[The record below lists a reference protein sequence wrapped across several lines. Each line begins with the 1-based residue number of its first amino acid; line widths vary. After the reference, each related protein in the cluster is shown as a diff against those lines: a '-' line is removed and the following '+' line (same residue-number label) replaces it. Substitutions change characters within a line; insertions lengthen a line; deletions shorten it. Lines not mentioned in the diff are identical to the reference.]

1 MASDSVWTVDFN
13 LSVHVGY
20 ADGDKHCNCRLC
32 KIRYGHKDIGA
43 NACFDDHNVQ
53 CCSPLLD
60 MVFVSL
66 DGDGANLGVAWWII
80 TVVTPWYEK
89 SEPSVVLS
97 QGSVVAA
104 TSCLM
109 GQGAAALRVGPR
121 TRGHALWLLRAATV
135 SVGPASSVKT
145 RIHGPSGPIRTALPP
160 PPTPRLVEGRGAA
173 TDPAPW
179 GGVRPDSPAGGHGP
193 SPSRQARAEIAPLAW
208 P

>member
-1 MASDSVWTVDFN
+1 MGTNTAIADSARFATGTRT
-13 LSVHVGY
+13 LEPMP
-20 ADGDKHCNCRLC
+20 ALTIITCNVVRPCW
-32 KIRYGHKDIGA
+32 
-43 NACFDDHNVQ
+43 
-53 CCSPLLD
+53 
-60 MVFVSL
+60 MSL

-179 GGVRPDSPAGGHGP
+179 GGVRPDSPAGGYGP